1 MLKSLIASIAQN
13 LTEFSKLD
21 VGAFEQLKVM
31 LPSFANEDIQDFL
44 AFFINHDLR
53 FQGMAFFLTREVP
66 TLFFLG
72 RSIGVS
78 ATSIMTISQ

>member
-44 AFFINHDLR
+44 AFLVNNHLG
-53 FQGMAFFLTREVP
+53 FQGMPFFL
-66 TLFFLG
+66 
-72 RSIGVS
+72 
-78 ATSIMTISQ
+78 A